1 MNGSSKKLPSIFT
14 PKDSFAARPDEPPAL
29 LRGGASALKIGAAA
43 TTTTTTGAASSF
55 SLSSRRKST
64 PDWLE
69 RAGGVV
75 PVTAAAAAAAAAE
88 AGSVVTAGSG
98 YTGGVQVG
106 GVGKRGAGGDSAS
119 WNNTNTSAWAAG
131 AASDRTVYNDF
142 RGRSASVSQ
151 VATAVRTPPGE
162 FPPPPPPP
170 PPLLPAVTK
179 TPGWAE
185 ALKRKR
191 DRTPI
196 VPARQAPTSEPALK
210 RPRFAKT
217 KHTLDGFNFGPIFNE
232 PALQPPSPLFFSNS
246 PRPRPTL
253 PPRFSSSEAAAKM
266 LSKARTEDSHVKTV
280 SLPRGSIV
288 ATPGFPSAG
297 GPRSG
302 SELSAQR
309 SLDRGSVSGGGR
321 SSSPDLSGSPGEIGL
336 LNSIGVIELLEQD
349 ERPTFIVD
357 LAESGNYGPGQLH
370 PVYANS
376 SLRSYMGM
384 LELVNGTA
392 SDDASPGPKTYLQFK
407 SWLLSASIDGE
418 SLNVCLPSFVY
429 AGMTWSCSTLRKRL
443 RIISGAV
450 IAGTPAPTGQMRASV
465 PRTMIAEPPSE
476 SMNTGERALEPADYF
491 AGALPPPAVTK
502 DPARETPA
510 GRTEI
515 VPTIEDTAAHA
526 NGTLPPHQYTDL
538 SGATNLL
545 PSSHMYVHD
554 FPERGRKDFAG
565 GGGVGDLLRGTPTS
579 STVDSL
585 HSHIELAPSDAPC
598 FDWTRLPVS
607 DSMPPHIQFARSVD
621 WAATALGPIELW
633 SSDLRQ
639 MCNLI
644 MASPHPAAMYWG
656 DDLIAIYNEAY
667 ILLAGQKHP
676 MLMGQSYREAW
687 VEIWDEVKDVFAS
700 ARVTGEATMKDDDCL
715 FMKRNDFLEETYFSW
730 SIIPMVG
737 RDGSVMGLYNPAFE
751 KTRRKIAERRMLTLR
766 EVGERTASARDV
778 KGFWEAVLG
787 SFDFNTHDSPFLL
800 LYSVAEEYDSDASSM
815 HSNSVLGSRQCLLEG
830 ALGVP
835 EGHVAAPEQVDLK
848 AGMEGFG
855 PVFREVMK
863 TDKPV
868 LLEVGG
874 KELPERLLQ
883 GLEFRGFGDPVRA
896 VVICPIHPTTGDG
909 GSILGF
915 LVLGVNP
922 RRPYDD
928 DYSLFVQL
936 LSRQLATS
944 LASVVLFEEEIR
956 RGQKAAR
963 LAALDR
969 IELSEQLAART
980 QEAIESETKFTR
992 MAEFAPVG
1000 MFIADHSGRITFAND
1015 TWYDISRVPR
1025 SATNDV
1031 ESGRDTWMEAIK
1043 PEDRE
1048 LVRGLWTDL
1057 VVGTKAVS
1065 SEFRFKTQWH
1075 NRNGAPGDTWV
1086 LFSAYPEK
1094 YDDGRLKSVFGSIT
1108 NISQQKWAEG
1118 IQTRKM
1124 EEAVELKRQQMNFID
1139 ITSHEM
1145 RNPLSAI
1152 LQCSDEIANS
1162 LTTFQQ
1168 SGQRVIPDELLSSC
1182 LDAAQIINL
1191 CSQHQKRIVDDILTL
1206 SKLDSQLLLVTPVD
1220 AQPLT
1225 VVQRAL
1231 KMHEGELQAADIQMK
1246 FVVDPSY
1253 RDLDLDWVRLDPSR
1267 VLQVLINLTTNAIKF
1282 TGTESRRTITVTV
1295 AASRERPSALQRAPV
1310 EYFPT
1315 RRKSMARINEADWG
1329 EGEVVYIHFSVKDT
1343 GRGLNPEEKKVLFMR
1358 FSQASPRT
1366 HVQYGGS
1373 GLGLFISRELTE
1385 LQGGEVG
1392 VASESGKGST
1402 FAFYVAARRS
1412 VVPVETEGG
1421 TGTKF
1426 DYKRGRS
1433 LPSTGT
1439 NVSSQKKLEGPP
1451 HPSPGSQPTETKPS
1465 QQKVLIVED
1474 NLVNQRVLQK
1484 QLKNLGTEVHL
1495 ANHGGEALEKLRQ
1508 STYWA
1513 EGGPAGKLEVG
1524 VVLMD
1529 QEMPV
1534 MDGLT
1539 CTRKIR
1545 ELEAEGK
1552 LTGHVPII
1560 GVTANARAEQ
1570 IQTALLAGMDDVVSK
1585 PFRIPELVPKIE
1597 ELLERYPMPS
1607 ASPAAAANE
1616 KERLDAM
1623 HQAWYVVA
1631 LENRLHLATL
1641 RRGRL
1646 RILDLGYGTGIWA
1659 VEMKRLYPEAEVIA
1673 IDIGNDHPTADED
1686 DRPVDFGVDF
1696 RSGVD
1701 FTQDDWGL
1709 KEGSFDF
1716 VHAAMLCGSVGNWQ
1730 DFISKV
1736 TRLLKPVSGQAEF
1749 LEIDWTPRSDSD
1761 SPNSTPTTATTP
1773 TTTSPEVVPL
1783 WWHSLR
1789 AASAATHKPLAYPT
1803 DIASLIQRAGC
1814 TVLNHR
1820 LIDVHTAAELV
1831 DLAADDPATHTTRW
1845 FRYAMFAPVF
1855 QTVHGMSMALLTR
1868 QLGWTAEEVAGFPSS
1883 RLPGAP
1889 GGSIGNASRVAEMR
1903 DPEGMLASA
1912 LALELGW
1919 ESLWRWMRMGQWA
1932 WQATARQATLTAPD
1946 TALLSTWDLKARAL
1960 DSVDFALHFF

>member
-1 MNGSSKKLPSIFT
+1 MNNKLPSIFT
-14 PKDSFAARPDEPPAL
+14 PKDSFNLRLDGTSSL
-29 LRGGASALKIGAAA
+29 LRGARGNTGLAA
-43 TTTTTTGAASSF
+43 GVSP
-55 SLSSRRKST
+55 SRRQST

-69 RAGGVV
+69 KGAIQ
-75 PVTAAAAAAAAAE
+75 AAAAAATVTTGVLGSVGRAGGETEGALVGQSEPQGSQLKNTASGAAWPAAAPAPPE
-88 AGSVVTAGSG
+88 HRV
-98 YTGGVQVG
+98 
-106 GVGKRGAGGDSAS
+106 R
-119 WNNTNTSAWAAG
+119 
-131 AASDRTVYNDF
+131 R
-142 RGRSASVSQ
+142 ASVSQ
-151 VATAVRTPPGE
+151 AATAVRNPPGE
-162 FPPPPPPP
+162 FPPPP
-170 PPLLPAVTK
+170 LPVR
-179 TPGWAE
+179 TPVSAD
-185 ALKRKR
+185 AHKRKR
-191 DRTPI
+191 ALSITP
-196 VPARQAPTSEPALK
+196 ACATAPTSAPAAK
-210 RPRFAKT
+210 KPRFARP
-217 KHTLDGFNFGPIFNE
+217 KHTLDGYTFGAVFNQ

-253 PPRFSSSEAAAKM
+253 PPRFSSSEAAARM
-266 LSKARTEDSHVKTV
+266 LSNARNEDSHVKTV
-280 SLPRGSIV
+280 SLPRGSII
-288 ATPGFPSAG
+288 APTPGYTPTSA
-297 GPRSG
+297 PRSG
-302 SELSAQR
+302 SEFGARR
-309 SLDRGSVSGGGR
+309 SLERSSVSGRGR
-321 SSSPDLSGSPGEIGL
+321 SSSPDLSGVSGEVGL

-357 LAESGNYGPGQLH
+357 LAESANYGPGQLR

-376 SLRSYMGM
+376 ALRSYMGM

-392 SDDASPGPKTYLQFK
+392 SEDASPGPKTYLQFK
-407 SWLLSASIDGE
+407 SWLLSAAVDGE

-443 RIISGAV
+443 RIISASE
-450 IAGTPAPTGQMRASV
+450 PTQPMQ
-465 PRTMIAEPPSE
+465 
-476 SMNTGERALEPADYF
+476 TGDTNLEPADYF
-491 AGALPPPAVTK
+491 AGALPPPATK
-502 DPARETPA
+502 APSRGATPA
-510 GRTEI
+510 ANYPI
-515 VPTIEDTAAHA
+515 IPTIESPSRHG
-526 NGTLPPHQYTDL
+526 NGTLAIPTIDDL
-538 SGATNLL
+538 SSATNLM
-545 PSSHMYVHD
+545 PSSHTYV
-554 FPERGRKDFAG
+554 PVSLRGNGPANDG
-565 GGGVGDLLRGTPTS
+565 GPLLRSPTD
-579 STVDSL
+579 STIDSV
-585 HSHIELAPSDAPC
+585 HSHIDLASNDSPC

-621 WAATALGPIELW
+621 WTATSLGPIEFW

-667 ILLAGQKHP
+667 IMLAGQKHP

-687 VEIWDEVKDVFAS
+687 VEIWDEVKDVFAN

-715 FMKRNDFLEETYFSW
+715 FMKRNNFLEETYFSW

-778 KGFWEAVLG
+778 KGFWAAVLG
-787 SFDFNTHDSPFLL
+787 SWEFNAHDSPFLM
-800 LYSVAEEYDSDASSM
+800 LYSVAEDWDSDASSI
-815 HSNSVLGSRQCLLEG
+815 HSNSVIGTRQCVLEG

-835 EGHVAAPEQVDLK
+835 EGHLAAPDTIELK
-848 AGMEGFG
+848 SGMEGFG

-868 LLEVGG
+868 LLEVGSQD
-874 KELPERLLQ
+874 LPESLLQ
-883 GLEFRGFGDPVRA
+883 GMEFRGFGDPARA
-896 VVICPIHPTTGDG
+896 VVICPIHPTTNDG

-956 RGQKAAR
+956 RGQRAAK

-1025 SATNDV
+1025 TATN
-1031 ESGRDTWMEAIK
+1031 EGQAGRDTWMEAIK

-1048 LVRGLWTDL
+1048 LVKGLWTDL
-1057 VVGTKAVS
+1057 VEHTKPVS
-1065 SEFRFKTQWH
+1065 SEFRFKTQWY

-1086 LFSAYPEK
+1086 LFSAYPEP
-1094 YDDGRLKSVFGSIT
+1094 YEDGRLKSVFGSIT
-1108 NISQQKWAEG
+1108 DISQQKWAEG

-1124 EEAVELKRQQMNFID
+1124 EEAVELKRQQENFID

-1152 LQCSDEIANS
+1152 LQCSDEITTS
-1162 LTTFQQ
+1162 LTKFRQ
-1168 SGQRVIPDELLSSC
+1168 SGDRELPEELLASC

-1246 FVVDPSY
+1246 FIVDHSY
-1253 RDLDLDWVRLDPSR
+1253 RDMDLDWVRLDPSR
-1267 VLQVLINLTTNAIKF
+1267 VMQVLINLTTNAIKF
-1282 TGTESRRTITVTV
+1282 TSTESRRTISVTI
-1295 AASRERPSALQRAPV
+1295 AASKQRPSEMRESPV
-1310 EYFPT
+1310 KYFST
-1315 RRKSMARINEADWG
+1315 RRKSMAAIDEQDWG
-1329 EGEVVYIHFSVKDT
+1329 EGEVVYIHFAVKDT
-1343 GRGLNPEEKKVLFMR
+1343 GRGLNPEEKKMLFMR

-1385 LQGGEVG
+1385 LQGGEIG
-1392 VASESGKGST
+1392 VESESGKGST

-1412 VVPVETEGG
+1412 APPAEDAGSGTRKHDHKRNKSLASGG
-1421 TGTKF
+1421 SNT
-1426 DYKRGRS
+1426 
-1433 LPSTGT
+1433 
-1439 NVSSQKKLEGPP
+1439 
-1451 HPSPGSQPTETKPS
+1451 PSPGSRSKETVPVK
-1465 QQKVLIVED
+1465 KIVLIVED

-1508 STYWA
+1508 STYWR
-1513 EGGPAGKLEVG
+1513 PPGKLELG

-1545 ELEAEGK
+1545 ELEQDGK

-1560 GVTANARAEQ
+1560 AVTANARAEQ
-1570 IQTALLAGMDDVVSK
+1570 VQTALQAGMDDVVSK
-1585 PFRIPELVPKIE
+1585 PFRIPDLVPKIE
-1597 ELLERYPMPS
+1597 ELMERYPMPS
-1607 ASPAAAANE
+1607 A
-1616 KERLDAM
+1616 
-1623 HQAWYVVA
+1623 
-1631 LENRLHLATL
+1631 
-1641 RRGRL
+1641 
-1646 RILDLGYGTGIWA
+1646 
-1659 VEMKRLYPEAEVIA
+1659 
-1673 IDIGNDHPTADED
+1673 
-1686 DRPVDFGVDF
+1686 
-1696 RSGVD
+1696 
-1701 FTQDDWGL
+1701 
-1709 KEGSFDF
+1709 
-1716 VHAAMLCGSVGNWQ
+1716 
-1730 DFISKV
+1730 
-1736 TRLLKPVSGQAEF
+1736 
-1749 LEIDWTPRSDSD
+1749 
-1761 SPNSTPTTATTP
+1761 
-1773 TTTSPEVVPL
+1773 
-1783 WWHSLR
+1783 
-1789 AASAATHKPLAYPT
+1789 AS
-1803 DIASLIQRAGC
+1803 
-1814 TVLNHR
+1814 
-1820 LIDVHTAAELV
+1820 
-1831 DLAADDPATHTTRW
+1831 
-1845 FRYAMFAPVF
+1845 
-1855 QTVHGMSMALLTR
+1855 
-1868 QLGWTAEEVAGFPSS
+1868 
-1883 RLPGAP
+1883 
-1889 GGSIGNASRVAEMR
+1889 
-1903 DPEGMLASA
+1903 
-1912 LALELGW
+1912 
-1919 ESLWRWMRMGQWA
+1919 
-1932 WQATARQATLTAPD
+1932 
-1946 TALLSTWDLKARAL
+1946 
-1960 DSVDFALHFF
+1960 